1 MLDWLGDVELYED
14 WANRLKPPTRP
25 VPRLTEQQINQR
37 DAGKSSSDASRDF
50 SNLPIY
56 PEACSHSSS

>member
-37 DAGKSSSDASRDF
+37 DAGKISPAEHDQ
-50 SNLPIY
+50 
-56 PEACSHSSS
+56 